1 MSRSRGWWP
10 RVPGVRRRWGQSKL
24 LLFTTNAIAD
34 AAAVGQGCDIVGDG
48 GAEAGHA
55 AAEAAV
61 ERRGL
66 VVGEAEVD
74 VAQDSGVV
82 DAEHA
87 AYVVE
92 VEWRFVPLGGH
103 ALANGLALLG
113 VEVDGES
120 DFVLAVYADAAGVL
134 AEGGEVAAEGAE
146 GSGLMITKRAGAF
159 EVGWANLGRRPWP
172 TGRSSAPGRQGWPR

>member
-1 MSRSRGWWP
+1 M
-10 RVPGVRRRWGQSKL
+10 
-24 LLFTTNAIAD
+24 
-34 AAAVGQGCDIVGDG
+34 
-48 GAEAGHA
+48 
-55 AAEAAV
+55 
-61 ERRGL
+61 
-66 VVGEAEVD
+66 
-74 VAQDSGVV
+74 

-146 GSGLMITKRAGAF
+146 GSAHGHEAGGAL
-159 EVGWANLGRRPWP
+159 EVGLGELVGVHGRLGAHQRRE
-172 TGRSSAPGRQGWPR
+172 GKGGQCE